1 MVVSI
6 KKNRRNEGVKDSSS
20 LCEGEVYLN
29 RIDSLSDLKWR
40 HVNAMIMQGNFNS
53 AFTEVFRALLT
64 MVWHSDREPFEAP
77 IPADSHFTLI
87 VKGFLES

>member
-1 MVVSI
+1 
-6 KKNRRNEGVKDSSS
+6 
-20 LCEGEVYLN
+20 
-29 RIDSLSDLKWR
+29 
-40 HVNAMIMQGNFNS
+40 MIMQGNFNS